1 MPQSLKVSRPADR
14 TDAPAGPAAPPTD
27 CESAGDP
34 EPQAGSGSRRR
45 WLITALTPSSRM
57 LTPYS
62 ASATSIVRF

>member
-1 MPQSLKVSRPADR
+1 MPQSLEVSCLADR
-14 TDAPAGPAAPPTD
+14 TDAPAGSAAPPAD

-34 EPQAGSGSRRR
+34 APQAVSGSCRR